1 VSVTELRSE
10 APVLGA
16 GPSRIGRDPEKWL
29 FLLPG
34 VLVVLVLSIFPLL
47 FSVVLTFSTWQLS
60 RVDSGIEFSGLYN
73 FVRMSEDGR
82 FFNAVKNTLV
92 FVVVSVPLQYLL
104 GLGLALLLNQE
115 VRARKFFRVL
125 FFIPFMLSPVAIS
138 WVIGKMLLN
147 ETQGPVNH
155 ALTQLGLAAV
165 PWLST
170 ERTALISLILV
181 DAWHS
186 VPFMMI
192 LLLAGLQALPHEPF
206 EAARIDGAGA
216 WQSFRYVTFPMLFP
230 VTLTVLLLR
239 SIATFKIADVIL
251 VMTGGGPGDSTE
263 SLTVYAYRV
272 GVKNVDLGYATAM
285 SQVLLWL
292 VVAYVLLLLALSRRW
307 ASPTDA

>member
-1 VSVTELRSE
+1 LSASEVRPIARPVAGARRGRLRRE
-10 APVLGA
+10 
-16 GPSRIGRDPEKWL
+16 PEKWV
-29 FLLPG
+29 FLLPA
-34 VLVVLVLSIFPLL
+34 VLVVLCLSIFPLL
-47 FSVVLTFSTWQLS
+47 FSIVLTFSTWQLS

-73 FVRMSEDGR
+73 FARMAEDPR
-82 FFNAVKNTLV
+82 FFNAVRNTLV

-125 FFIPFMLSPVAIS
+125 FFIPFMLSPVAIG

-147 ETQGPVNH
+147 ETQGPINH
-155 ALTQLGLAAV
+155 ALRQLGLPAV
-165 PWLST
+165 AWLST
-170 ERTALISLILV
+170 ENTALLSLVMV

-192 LLLAGLQALPHEPF
+192 LLLAGLQALPQEPF
-206 EAARIDGAGA
+206 EAAKIDGANG
-216 WQSFRYVTFPMLFP
+216 WQTFRHVTFPMLFP
-230 VTLTVLLLR
+230 ISLTVILLR
-239 SIATFKIADVIL
+239 SIATFKIADIIL

-285 SQVLLWL
+285 SQVLLWM
-292 VVAYVLLLLALSRRW
+292 VVGYVLLLLAVTRRW
-307 ASPTDA
+307 ATPTE